1 MEKTMS
7 MAVRLVKGVVQ
18 HYDWGGSSFIPN
30 LLGLPLKG
38 GETYAEYWLGTHP
51 KGTATVWSGEKR
63 QSLMELIQAEPE
75 KWLGREVSQN
85 FDRSL
90 PFLFKILD
98 VEKMLSIQ
106 VHPTREQAIAGF
118 RRENEL
124 GIPPDAPHRNYRD
137 PNRKPEIMVALTPFW
152 LLHGFR
158 TTQDAASL
166 LRKHEELRPLAQ
178 ELTQQGMES
187 FYRKVM
193 SASQA
198 EIDTWLAPMAEKW
211 IPDFES
217 GALKDR
223 NDPDYWAAK
232 ALLERKPRSGRFD
245 RGIISIYLL
254 NLVGLRKGQAIYQG
268 PGILHAYLYG
278 VNVELMSNSDNVF
291 RGGLTSKHID
301 IPELLKTLNFEPV
314 NPTVLEGE
322 EIASNQY
329 EYPVPVS
336 DFSLR
341 RLTLPNSEKAE
352 ITAEGPQVLLVLE
365 GRVLVD
371 GRMDLPP
378 GSAIFIG
385 DQTRYSLQAEADC
398 DLFLAGTQV

>member
-1 MEKTMS
+1 MENNKS
-7 MAVRLVKGVVQ
+7 MAVRLIKGVVQ
-18 HYDWGGSSFIPN
+18 HYDWGGSSFIPH
-30 LLGLPLKG
+30 LLGLTTEGQEP
-38 GETYAEYWLGTHP
+38 YAEYWLGTHP
-51 KGTATVWSGEKR
+51 KGTATVLNGEQG
-63 QSLMELIQAEPE
+63 QSLKELIQSEPE
-75 KWLGREVSQN
+75 KWLGQEVSRN

-118 RRENEL
+118 RKENEM
-124 GIPPDAPHRNYRD
+124 GISLDAPHRNYRD

-158 TTQDAASL
+158 STEDAANL
-166 LRKHEELRPLAQ
+166 LRQHNELHALAEELERL
-178 ELTQQGMES
+178 GMEA

-193 SASQA
+193 ASSQE
-198 EIDTWLAPMAEKW
+198 EIDAWLTPLAGKL

-217 GALKDR
+217 DALTDR
-223 NDPDYWAAK
+223 DDPDFWAAK
-232 ALLERKPRSGRFD
+232 ALVERTPKSGRYD

-254 NLVGLRKGQAIYQG
+254 NLVGLQKGQAIYQG
-268 PGILHAYLYG
+268 PGILHAYLQG

-301 IPELLKTLNFEPV
+301 IPELLKTLDFEPV
-314 NPTVLEGE
+314 TPAILEGE
-322 EIASNQY
+322 KTAPNQC

-341 RLTLPNSEKAE
+341 RLTLPKSEKAE
-352 ITAEGPQVLLVLE
+352 MVADGPQVLLVLE
-365 GRVLVD
+365 GEIQLD
-371 GRMDLPP
+371 GELKLPT
-378 GSAIFIG
+378 GSAVFIG
-385 DQTRYSLQAEADC
+385 DQTRYFLRASTNS
-398 DLFLAGTQV
+398 DLFLAGTHL